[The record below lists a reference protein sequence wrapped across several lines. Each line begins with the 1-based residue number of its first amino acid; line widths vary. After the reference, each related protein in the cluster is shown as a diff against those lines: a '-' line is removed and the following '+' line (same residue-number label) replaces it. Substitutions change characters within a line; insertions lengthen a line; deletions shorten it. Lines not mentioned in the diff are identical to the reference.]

1 MRSIWVASGNY
12 SRRSFLL
19 LATLFAV
26 FLFAPAAVAKISTD
40 FDPNLD
46 FSQLKT
52 FAFIGGVEQLV
63 RLQLNPDQLNN
74 RIHRAVTRELTAKG
88 LREVI
93 PEENADLVVRYWASS
108 HKDVDAASS
117 ANWGVYGP
125 YLGYHWGFV
134 HYSMESYTNH
144 QGMLAIELIT
154 PKPAGWRG
162 VCLPVSSSSKRTQ
175 TKFGRLPM
183 AISKTASKTIRLL
196 RKPSKKKSSGPRT
209 TLPRTLLNL
218 SRQDSSL
225 FQNPSSRSIAALQT
239 SKDDIVARVTRG
251 QVVAA

>member
-19 LATLFAV
+19 LATLLAV

-40 FDPNLD
+40 FDPHLD

-74 RIHRAVTRELTAKG
+74 RIHRAVTCELTAKG

-93 PEENADLVVRYWASS
+93 PEENADLVVRYWANSQ
-108 HKDVDAASS
+108 KDVDVASS

-134 HYSMESYTNH
+134 YYSMESYTNH
-144 QGMLAIELIT
+144 QGMLAIELIAAKT
-154 PKPAGWRG
+154 RGLAWRMFAS
-162 VCLPVSSSSKRTQ
+162 VKIIQ
-175 TKFGRLPM
+175 TDPDK
-183 AISKTASKTIRLL
+183 IWKTADGNIKDGF
-196 RKPSKKKSSGPRT
+196 KNYPPSPKAIEAKREQWAKD
-209 TLPRTLLNL
+209 
-218 SRQDSSL
+218 DSAK
-225 FQNPSSRSIAALQT
+225 NPSQP
-239 SKDDIVARVTRG
+239 
-251 QVVAA
+251 